1 MINWRD
7 EGIVLAA
14 RPHGETSLIVSLL
27 TREHGRHVG
36 LVRGGA
42 GRGGRAVYEPG
53 NRVSATWRARLID
66 HLGNYACELT
76 RNGAAAMLDE
86 PLRLAGLAAA
96 CAMAEAALPEREPH
110 AAVYEGLL
118 AVLDALAAASPQTD
132 RPSGWEQVY
141 VRWELGLLR
150 ELGFGLD
157 LAACAATGQTEDL
170 AWVSP
175 KSGRAVSAPAGAP
188 YRDRLLPLPAFL
200 LDAPGAARPNP
211 QLPAI
216 AGGLALTG
224 HFLERH
230 VFAPHGRGL
239 PPARAR
245 LAERVADAA
254 ARGGGGCC

>member
-1 MINWRD
+1 MMNWRD
-7 EGIVLAA
+7 EAIVLAA

-27 TREHGRHVG
+27 TSGHGRHAG

-53 NRVSATWRARLID
+53 NRVSATWRARLAD
-66 HLGNYACELT
+66 HLGNYTCELT

-86 PLRLAGLAAA
+86 PLQLAGLAAA
-96 CAMAEAALPEREPH
+96 CAVAEAALPEREPH
-110 AAVYEGLL
+110 AAVYAGLL
-118 AVLDALAAASPQTD
+118 AVLDALAAATPQAD
-132 RPSGWEQVY
+132 RPSGWEQIY

-157 LAACAATGQTEDL
+157 LAACAATGQTEEL

-175 KSGRAVSAPAGAP
+175 KSGRAVSARAGAP

-200 LDAPGAARPNP
+200 LDPPGAARQSPT
-211 QLPAI
+211 LPEI

-230 VFAPHGRGL
+230 IFAPYGRSL

-245 LAERVADAA
+245 LAERLAA
-254 ARGGGGCC
+254 AAAGGGGGRC